1 MLLRSNSAH
10 LRVSSRQLWKE
21 LCVSP
26 AMHLLAILFC
36 ALWSAVLAENSDDYD
51 LMYVN
56 LDNEIDNGLHPT
68 EDPTPCDCRQEH
80 SEWDKLFIMLENSQ
94 MREGMLLQATDD
106 VLRGELQRLREELG
120 RLAESLA
127 RPCEQGALAEAK
139 LASAL
144 DELLQAHR
152 DAGRRLERLE
162 VAETQRPEEAGRALA
177 AMLEELRQTR
187 ADLHAVQGWA
197 ARTWLPAGCE
207 TAILF
212 PMRSKKIFGSVH
224 PVRPMRLES
233 FTACIWVKATDVLN
247 KTILF
252 SYGTKR
258 NPYEIQLYLSYQ
270 SIVFVVGGEENKLV
284 AETMVSLGRWT
295 HLCGTW
301 NSEKGLTSLWVNGEL
316 VATTV
321 EMATGHIVPEGG
333 ILQIGQE
340 KNGCCVG
347 GGFDE
352 TLAFSGRLTGFNI
365 WDSVLSNE
373 KIRETGG
380 AESCHIRGNIVG
392 WGVTEIQPHGGAQY
406 VS

>member
-1 MLLRSNSAH
+1 MRL
-10 LRVSSRQLWKE
+10 
-21 LCVSP
+21 P
-26 AMHLLAILFC
+26 AILFC
-36 ALWSAVLAENSDDYD
+36 ALWAAVSAENLDDYE

-56 LDNEIDNGLHPT
+56 LDNEIDNGIHPT
-68 EDPTPCDCRQEH
+68 EDPSPCDCSREH

-106 VLRGELQRLREELG
+106 VLRGELQRLRAELD
-120 RLAESLA
+120 RLASSLA
-127 RPCEQGALAEAK
+127 RPCAPAAAAEAR
-139 LASAL
+139 LARAL
-144 DELLQAHR
+144 DELLQASR
-152 DAGRRLERLE
+152 DAGRRLARLE
-162 VAETQRPEEAGRALA
+162 DAQARRREEAGRALG
-177 AMLEELRQTR
+177 AMLQELQQTR
-187 ADLHAVQGWA
+187 ADLRAVQGWA
-197 ARTWLPAGCE
+197 AGRWLPAGCE

-224 PVRPMRLES
+224 PMMPMKLES
-233 FTACIWVKATDVLN
+233 FSVCMWIKATDILN

-270 SIVFVVGGEENKLV
+270 STVLVVGGEENKLV
-284 AETMVSLGRWT
+284 ADTVISLGKWT

-301 NSEKGLTSLWVNGEL
+301 NSEKGHLSLWVNGEL
-316 VATTV
+316 VATTLK
-321 EMATGHIVPEGG
+321 MATGHVVPEGG

-352 TLAFSGRLTGFNI
+352 NLAFSGRLTGFNI
-365 WDSVLSNE
+365 WNRVLSNE
-373 KIRETGG
+373 EIKETGG
-380 AESCHIRGNIVG
+380 EQSCHIRGNVVG

>member
-1 MLLRSNSAH
+1 
-10 LRVSSRQLWKE
+10 
-21 LCVSP
+21 
-26 AMHLLAILFC
+26 MHLPAILCC
-36 ALWSAVLAENSDDYD
+36 ALWSAVLAENSDDYE

-56 LDNEIDNGLHPT
+56 LDNEIDHGFHPT
-68 EDPTPCDCRQEH
+68 EDPTPCDCSREH

-94 MREGMLLQATDD
+94 MRQGMLLQATDD
-106 VLRGELQRLREELG
+106 VLRGELQRLRAELG
-120 RLAESLA
+120 RLAGSLA
-127 RPCEQGALAEAK
+127 RPCAPTVPAEAG
-139 LASAL
+139 LAPAL
-144 DELLQAHR
+144 EELLRASR
-152 DAGRRLERLE
+152 DAGLRLARLEG
-162 VAETQRPEEAGRALA
+162 AWTPRPEAAGRGLGAV
-177 AMLEELRQTR
+177 LEELRQTR
-187 ADLHAVQGWA
+187 ADLRALRGWA
-197 ARTWLPAGCE
+197 AGRWLPAGCE

-224 PVRPMRLES
+224 PVRPMKLES
-233 FTACIWVKATDVLN
+233 FSACLWVKATDVLN

-270 SIVFVVGGEENKLV
+270 SIVFVVGGEENTLAADTV
-284 AETMVSLGRWT
+284 VSLGRWT

-301 NSEKGLTSLWVNGEL
+301 NSEKGRVSLWVNGEL
-316 VATTV
+316 VATAV
-321 EMATGHIVPEGG
+321 ERAMGHVVPDGG

-352 TLAFSGRLTGFNI
+352 TLAFSGRLTGFNL
-365 WDSVLSNE
+365 WNRVLSHE
-373 KIRETGG
+373 EIRETGG
-380 AESCHIRGNIVG
+380 VESCHIRGNVVG

>member
-1 MLLRSNSAH
+1 MH
-10 LRVSSRQLWKE
+10 LPAIL
-21 LCVSP
+21 LCV
-26 AMHLLAILFC
+26 
-36 ALWSAVLAENSDDYD
+36 LWSSVRAENLDDYE

-68 EDPTPCDCRQEH
+68 EDPTPCDCRREH

-106 VLRGELQRLREELG
+106 VLRGELRRLRGDLG
-120 RLAESLA
+120 RLTGSLEK
-127 RPCEQGALAEAK
+127 PCTTVAPAEAR
-139 LASAL
+139 LAQVL
-144 DELLQAHR
+144 DELLQASR
-152 DAGRRLERLE
+152 DAGQRLARLER
-162 VAETQRPEEAGRALA
+162 AEAQRREQAGSSLGAV
-177 AMLEELRQTR
+177 LEELRRTR
-187 ADLHAVQGWA
+187 ADLRAAQGWA
-197 ARTWLPAGCE
+197 ALRWLPAGCE

-224 PVRPMRLES
+224 PATPMKLES
-233 FTACIWVKATDVLN
+233 FSACIWVKATDVLN

-270 SIVFVVGGEENKLV
+270 SVVLVVGGEENKLV
-284 AETMVSLGRWT
+284 AHTAISLGKWT
-295 HLCGTW
+295 HLCSTW
-301 NSEKGLTSLWVNGEL
+301 NSEEGRMSLWVNGEL
-316 VATTV
+316 VATAV
-321 EMATGHIVPEGG
+321 GMAADYIIPEGG

-365 WDSVLSNE
+365 WDHVLSNE
-373 KIRETGG
+373 EIRETGG
-380 AESCHIRGNIVG
+380 AESCHIRGNVVG

>member
-1 MLLRSNSAH
+1 
-10 LRVSSRQLWKE
+10 
-21 LCVSP
+21 
-26 AMHLLAILFC
+26 MHLCAILFC
-36 ALWSAVLAENSDDYD
+36 VLWFAVRAENSDDYE

-68 EDPTPCDCRQEH
+68 EDPTPCDCRREP
-80 SEWDKLFIMLENSQ
+80 SEWDKLFIMLEDSQ
-94 MREGMLLQATDD
+94 MRESMLLQATD
-106 VLRGELQRLREELG
+106 VSVVVIKMPRLTYLN
-120 RLAESLA
+120 A
-127 RPCEQGALAEAK
+127 RIISECLYIFF
-139 LASAL
+139 SYSSYF
-144 DELLQAHR
+144 
-152 DAGRRLERLE
+152 
-162 VAETQRPEEAGRALA
+162 
-177 AMLEELRQTR
+177 
-187 ADLHAVQGWA
+187 
-197 ARTWLPAGCE
+197 PATLGCE

-224 PVRPMRLES
+224 PATPVKLES

-258 NPYEIQLYLSYQ
+258 NPYEIQLYLNYQ
-270 SIVFVVGGEENKLV
+270 AIVLVVGGEENRLAADTV
-284 AETMVSLGRWT
+284 ISLGKWT
-295 HLCGTW
+295 HLCSTW
-301 NSEKGLTSLWVNGEL
+301 NSEKGRVSLWVNGGL

-321 EMATGHIVPEGG
+321 GLAAGHIVPEGG

-365 WDSVLSNE
+365 WDRVLSNE
-373 KIRETGG
+373 EIRETGG
-380 AESCHIRGNIVG
+380 ADSCHIRGNVVG

>member
-1 MLLRSNSAH
+1 MRLLAFLLCALRS
-10 LRVSSRQLWKE
+10 
-21 LCVSP
+21 
-26 AMHLLAILFC
+26 
-36 ALWSAVLAENSDDYD
+36 AVRAENSDDYE

-68 EDPTPCDCRQEH
+68 TEDPTLCDCRHEH

-94 MREGMLLQATDD
+94 MRESMLLQATDD
-106 VLRGELQRLREELG
+106 VLRGELQRLQAELG
-120 RLAESLA
+120 GLAATLLA
-127 RPCEQGALAEAK
+127 RPRASAAGAAAEAR
-139 LASAL
+139 LARAL
-144 DELLQAHR
+144 DRLLQESR
-152 DAGRRLERLE
+152 DAGRRLARLE
-162 VAETQRPEEAGRALA
+162 DAGPPREAAGRTLDAVL
-177 AMLEELRQTR
+177 LELRRTR
-187 ADLHAVQGWA
+187 ADLRAGLGWA
-197 ARTWLPAGCE
+197 ARRWLPAGCE

-224 PVRPMRLES
+224 PVRPMKLEAFS
-233 FTACIWVKATDVLN
+233 TCIWVKATDVLN

-258 NPYEIQLYLSYQ
+258 NPYEIQLYLSSQ
-270 SIVFVVGGEENKLV
+270 ALVFVVGGEENRLAADGTV
-284 AETMVSLGRWT
+284 FLGKWT

-301 NSEKGLTSLWVNGEL
+301 TSENGSMALWASGEL
-316 VATTV
+316 VATAV
-321 EMATGHIVPEGG
+321 GMGTGHIVPEGG

-365 WDSVLSNE
+365 WDRVLSPGE
-373 KIRETGG
+373 IRERG
-380 AESCHIRGNIVG
+380 AEESCHLRGDIVG